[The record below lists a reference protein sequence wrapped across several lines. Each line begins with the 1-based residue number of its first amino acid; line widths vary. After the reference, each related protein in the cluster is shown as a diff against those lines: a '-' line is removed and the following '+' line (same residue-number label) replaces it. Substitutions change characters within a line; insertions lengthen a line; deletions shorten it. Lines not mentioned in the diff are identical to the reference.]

1 MSEPRRPPK
10 KSRAFC
16 FECYPDDTTGKHEE
30 CLNFCIRNEELFR
43 CVYILHDRDIKED
56 GTLKKPHVHVLIYF
70 NTPRYESSMQKI
82 WRERFDMLI
91 IACDL
96 VSMGMYLTHETL
108 EARLENKL
116 IYLRSDLRGSE
127 SLKRS
132 IWAKDEDKLGELV
145 DLTLSRNYNFTS
157 LTMYC
162 VAKGDAYV
170 KALRRDKSIF
180 MAICKENP
188 VERSYA
194 GKEDSH
200 KLYYDVNRDT
210 DIQNGGIEKYREITA
225 DCVSGVAFCVP
236 SKETQE
242 AET

>member
-1 MSEPRRPPK
+1 MAEPRRPPK
-10 KSRAFC
+10 KNRAFC

-43 CVYILHDRDIKED
+43 CVYILHDRDVKED

-70 NTPRYESSMQKI
+70 NTPRYETSMQKI

-91 IACDL
+91 IGCDL

-108 EARLENKL
+108 EARLENKP
-116 IYLRSDLRGSE
+116 IYPRSEVRGSE
-127 SLKRS
+127 SLKRT

-145 DLTLSRNYNFTS
+145 DLILSRRYTFTS

-162 VAKGDAYV
+162 VAKGDSYL
-170 KALRRDKSIF
+170 KALRRDKTILMSV
-180 MAICKENP
+180 CKENYA
-188 VERSYA
+188 ERQYIASSAHVLNY
-194 GKEDSH
+194 
-200 KLYYDVNRDT
+200 
-210 DIQNGGIEKYREITA
+210 DIQYDTEKLNGGIELRRELTA
-225 DCVSGVAFCVP
+225 DCVSDIAFGV
-236 SKETQE
+236 SSEETKK